1 MLPEEATLARI
12 RRRRGRARRPR
23 NRYGFGLAARLLLTV
38 VCVVALFAAGLAA
51 LAARG
56 PIAIPM
62 LGDRIAAAIDAR
74 LGDGYDAIA
83 GRTWVQ
89 LDATGLVVSV
99 DDLRIVS
106 SAGDAVIVAPRA
118 SVAIDPLALL
128 AGVVAP
134 TRIDIFDL
142 DIDLALTE
150 DGAVAVS
157 AGAGPIVLGRAAA
170 PSSSMPAMQE
180 TGGEHAALRPLGD
193 AVRSVLA
200 LSLGSAS
207 PLGSLK
213 HVGVARGRLM
223 FSDRASGRTFAFDG
237 FEAMVDR
244 DRDAALLSVSGV
256 GPNGRWTVTAR
267 ATGELADSGL
277 RSLDVEVRDLSADEI
292 FLLSGARNPAVDFDT
307 PISARLRLGLS
318 ETGSF
323 ETATGQFSVGSGFF
337 YVLNQHHE
345 PLRVDEISGAF
356 TWDGAARRFDVGPV
370 TYLAG
375 RTRLSASGSVSPPE
389 AGAGFWAVSLT
400 SGPGVLGAERP
411 GERDVPIDRAALTAR
426 VDVASKTFVADRF
439 EVAGP
444 GVSVSG
450 SGDGRWTPG
459 DRLFRLGLSAS
470 QTDAA
475 AVLRLWPTVS
485 APYARAWFIS
495 HVEAGRLEKGE
506 LFLDLGEASLVAMAD
521 MLPIDENAVRVSFSV
536 ADASLNFLPG
546 VPSVTG
552 LAGAGR
558 VSARSAVFEARAG
571 YMEAGGDRRLT
582 IVDGRFDAADF
593 GRPPVHGTLN
603 VRVTGSMDA
612 VGDILGREGM
622 KPFGGFAME
631 PGAFKGSV
639 DGRLTVD
646 IDFGLNEKPLVRVAA
661 QVSNLVVERLAG
673 KERLE
678 QGALTV
684 TVDPSGLRAAGQ
696 GRLFGTTAKLELKKP
711 PGGFTEAT
719 LSLTLDESARA
730 RLGWGVPGFTGPVG
744 ARIVTLIGAGEK
756 ARPAVELDLTRAAI
770 GNVAPGVSKPS
781 GRPGKASFTIV
792 SENGH
797 ASLQSFVLDAGTLY
811 ALGSVD
817 LDPAGGF
824 ASASFQQVRLS
835 SGDDMKVEAASGRDG
850 LRVSVRATTLDAR
863 PFTQELLGGGSGG
876 GGGPGPDRG
885 GQPAAPGGGVDLDL
899 RAALLTGAN
908 GQSLSNVELRL
919 ATRGDVLRDFRLAAR
934 SGRASVTGG
943 PLAQQAG
950 AQQQFFLRSDDAG
963 ALLSFLDLYRRMDGG
978 DLQLTGLSGGGR
990 ASGILSVR
998 GFTLRNEA
1006 NLQRLVAEGVR
1017 APEPGRFPIDPNA
1030 VPFDRMQVAF
1040 ARTGGRLDLRE
1051 GVVSGPS
1058 VGATIEGMID
1068 FSRDQVALNG
1078 TFVPIYGLNNLFSK
1092 IPLFGP
1098 LLGGGANEGLIGIN
1112 YRIAGPATAPLMSV
1126 NPLSVITPGF
1136 LRKIFGAV
1144 DGQSPPPLP
1153 PEPAPIRRSP
1163 PAPGR

>member
-1 MLPEEATLARI
+1 M
-12 RRRRGRARRPR
+12 
-23 NRYGFGLAARLLLTV
+23 TV
-38 VCVVALFAAGLAA
+38 VCLVTLVVAGLAA
-51 LAARG
+51 LAVRG
-56 PIAIPM
+56 PIAVPM
-62 LGDRIAAAIDAR
+62 LGERIAAAIDAR
-74 LGDGYDAIA
+74 LGDNYDVIV
-83 GRTWVQ
+83 GRTSVQ
-89 LDATGLVVSV
+89 LDSTGLVISV
-99 DDLRIVS
+99 DNLRIVS
-106 SAGDAVIVAPRA
+106 SVGDAVIAAPRA
-118 SVAIDPLALL
+118 SVSIDPLALL
-128 AGVVAP
+128 AGTVAP
-134 TRIDIFDL
+134 TSIDIFDL

-157 AGAGPIVLGRAAA
+157 AGAGPIVLGRGVGPASREPAA
-170 PSSSMPAMQE
+170 QE

-193 AVRSVLA
+193 AVRFILA
-200 LSLGSAS
+200 LSLGANS

-213 HVGVARGRLM
+213 HVGVARGRLV
-223 FSDRASGRTFAFDG
+223 FSHRASGRTLAFDG

-244 DRDAALLSVSGV
+244 DRDAALLSLSGV
-256 GPNGRWTVTAR
+256 GPNGRWTVIAR
-267 ATGELADSGL
+267 AAGEHADSGL

-292 FLLSGARNPAVDFDT
+292 VLLSGARNPAVDFDT
-307 PISARLRLGLS
+307 PVSARLRLGLS

-323 ETATGQFSVGSGFF
+323 ETATGQFSVGSGFV
-337 YVLNQHHE
+337 YLHNQHHE
-345 PLRVDEISGAF
+345 PLRVDEASGSF
-356 TWDGAARRFDVGPV
+356 TWDSVGRRFYVGPV
-370 TYLAG
+370 TYLSG
-375 RTRLSASGSVSPPE
+375 RTRLAVTGTVSPPE
-389 AGAGFWAVSLT
+389 AGAGFWGISLA

-411 GERDVPIDRAALTAR
+411 GERDVPIDRASLTAR
-426 VDVASKTFVADRF
+426 VDMGARAFVADAF
-439 EVAGP
+439 EIAGP
-444 GVSVSG
+444 GVSASG
-450 SGDGRWTPG
+450 AGDGRWTPG
-459 DRLFRLGLSAS
+459 DRLFRLSLRAA

-475 AVLRLWPTVS
+475 AVLRLWPTIT
-485 APYARAWFIS
+485 APYARAWFLS
-495 HVEAGRLEKGE
+495 HVEGGRLEKGE
-506 LFLDLGEASLVAMAD
+506 LFLDLSEASLLAMAD
-521 MLPIDENAVRVSFSV
+521 MLPLDENAVRISFSV

-546 VPSVTG
+546 VPSVAG

-558 VSARSAVFEARAG
+558 VSARSAVFEASAG
-571 YMEAGGDRRLT
+571 YMEAGGDRRLM

-612 VGDILGREGM
+612 VGDVLAREGM
-622 KPFGGFAME
+622 KPFGGFVME

-639 DGRLTVD
+639 DGRLTLD

-673 KERLE
+673 KERLD
-678 QGALTV
+678 QGALAV

-711 PGGFTEAT
+711 PGAVTEAT
-719 LSLTLDESARA
+719 LSLTLDESART
-730 RLGWGVPGFTGPVG
+730 RMGWGVPGLTGPVG
-744 ARIVTLIGAGEK
+744 ARVVTLIGAGEK

-770 GNVAPGVSKPS
+770 ANVAPGVSKAA
-781 GRPGKASFTIV
+781 GRPAKASFTIV
-792 SENGH
+792 SDNGH

-811 ALGSVD
+811 ALGTVD
-817 LDPAGGF
+817 LEPGGGF

-835 SGDDMKVEAASGRDG
+835 PGDEMRVDAASGRDG
-850 LRVSVRATTLDAR
+850 VRVSVRATTLDAR
-863 PFTQELLGGGSGG
+863 PFTQELLGGGASGAPGSDRGAQSVASGG
-876 GGGPGPDRG
+876 GI
-885 GQPAAPGGGVDLDL
+885 DLDL

-919 ATRGDVLRDFRLAAR
+919 STRGDALRDFRLAAR

-978 DLQLTGLSGGGR
+978 ELQLTGLSGGGR

-998 GFTLRNEA
+998 GFTLRNEST
-1006 NLQRLVAEGVR
+1006 LQRLVAEGVR
-1017 APEPGRFPIDPNA
+1017 APEPGQFPIDPNA

-1040 ARTGGRLDLRE
+1040 SRTGGRLDLRE

-1112 YRIAGPATAPLMSV
+1112 YRIAGPATAPLMTV

-1136 LRKIFGAV
+1136 LRKILGAV
-1144 DGQSPPPLP
+1144 EGQSPPPPLP
-1153 PEPAPIRRSP
+1153 PPEQVPLRRSP
-1163 PAPGR
+1163 PAQGR